1 MQHIISFSGGLGS
14 FFAAKRVVDKYG
26 AEDCT
31 LLFTDTKE
39 EDEDLYR
46 FMDDA
51 SRYLGLPVTTIADG
65 RDLWEVFNDVKFMG
79 NNRIDPCSRILKRE
93 LAREWMEANHE
104 PEDAVLYMGIGW
116 DEAHRMEAIT
126 SNWEPYTVIAPMV
139 DPPYMG
145 KPQMIEG
152 CKEIGI
158 KHPRLYDHGFFHNN
172 CGGFCVKSGQAQFA
186 KLLSVFPDRYKRHE
200 QEQEKLFTKIK
211 PHGFIRM
218 TIHKKTKYLTLREFR
233 EYVEGDGQI
242 DLFETGGCGCF
253 V

>member
-1 MQHIISFSGGLGS
+1 MKHIVSFSGGLGS
-14 FFAAKRVVDKYG
+14 FFTAKRVVEEYG
-26 AEDCT
+26 TSDCV

-51 SRYLGLPVTTIADG
+51 SDYLGLPVTTIADG

-104 PEDAVLYMGIGW
+104 PEESILYMGIGW
-116 DEAHRMEAIT
+116 DEGHRMKAI
-126 SNWEPYTVIAPMV
+126 SKNWSPYTVKAPMM

-145 KPQMIEG
+145 RPQMIES

-158 KHPRLYDHGFFHNN
+158 KHPRLYDHGFSHNN
-172 CGGFCVKSGQAQFA
+172 CGGFCIKSGQAQFA
-186 KLLSVFPDRYKRHE
+186 KLLSVYPERYKRHE

-233 EYVEGDGQI
+233 EYVENKGQI
-242 DLFETGGCGCF
+242 DIFDLGGCGCF